1 MFDGREKRSAGLFST
16 RKAHEGGGG
25 GGRGKSASQNAAFE
39 SLTLNYAGFEVL
51 LDETGAAHPP
61 ILGQKANKSETNLN
75 SWDNKRLFLILNGDI
90 RDQKELN
97 TTSR

>member
-16 RKAHEGGGG
+16 RKAHEGGGGGGG

-51 LDETGAAHPP
+51 LDVQRTDRSRTSTYFGP
-61 ILGQKANKSETNLN
+61 KS
-75 SWDNKRLFLILNGDI
+75 
-90 RDQKELN
+90 
-97 TTSR
+97 